1 MEDLT
6 GKITYDFIEDL
17 YENEMKRG
25 QTFSYDFGEI
35 LQAEIDKMNRQKEEW
50 LKKQKE
56 ERSNS

>member
-25 QTFSYDFGEI
+25 QTFSLDFGEI

-56 ERSNS
+56 ERSDS